1 MQQHSVIQSFSN
13 SSSNPSNHD
22 IKLKKKK
29 FSNLYYNQKK
39 KCWIQFF
46 FHAYTQTCSVIF
58 TFDYIIV
65 IHLAI
70 IFLIKLY
77 VLWVYTLGT

>member
-29 FSNLYYNQKK
+29 KKLATCIITKKK
-39 KCWIQFF
+39 KCGIQFF

-70 IFLIKLY
+70 FFK
-77 VLWVYTLGT
+77 